1 MPVNLITSAALLVLV
16 FAIAIQS
23 GSKDEQGRSFWA
35 RASDDALD
43 DNDRF
48 FFKLAGGCLAV
59 ALIAFML
66 FG

>member
-1 MPVNLITSAALLVLV
+1 MPVNLITTGALLVLV
-16 FAIAIQS
+16 VAIAMQS
-23 GSKDEQGRSFWA
+23 GSKDEKGRSFWA

-48 FFKLAGGCLAV
+48 FFKLAGGCVAV
-59 ALIAFML
+59 ALVAFVL